1 VTNPEARLALIVAAL
16 AAALLVGALVWQF
29 EMERRAGRL
38 DRDNAE
44 RSAELMRLKDDFVA
58 TVSHELRTP
67 LTSILGY
74 LELIN
79 QDASSGA
86 TPDQE
91 QFLAVV
97 QRNADRLLRLVSD
110 LLLVAEVEDNTL
122 ALDIHDVDLAEL
134 ARECVEAAKPAADA
148 KRIRLTLSDGS
159 PGQLEGD
166 PVRLAQMLDNLVSNA
181 IKFTRAGG
189 DVMVKTAVRDGQA
202 VVAVTDSGIGVSEV
216 DQAQLFDPFFRARAA
231 AAAAVPG
238 TGLGLTITKA
248 IVDAHGGSIRVESA
262 VGSGTTFEVQLP
274 RTHAHAGRSPA
285 SANVASS

>member
-1 VTNPEARLALIVAAL
+1 MIVAAL
-16 AAALLVGALVWQF
+16 AAALLVGALIWQF

-74 LELIN
+74 LELID
-79 QDASSGA
+79 QDASAGG

-91 QFLAVV
+91 QFLGVV

-122 ALDIHDVDLAEL
+122 ALNLHDVDLGEI
-134 ARECVEAAKPAADA
+134 ARECVEAAKPVADA

-159 PGQLEGD
+159 PGHLEGD
-166 PVRLAQMLDNLVSNA
+166 PGRLAQMMDNLVSNA
-181 IKFTRAGG
+181 IKFTPAGG
-189 DVMVKTAVRDGQA
+189 DVMVKTADRDGQA
-202 VVAVTDSGIGVSEV
+202 LVAVTDSGIGVSEV

-231 AAAAVPG
+231 AAQAVPG

-248 IVDAHGGSIRVESA
+248 IVDAHGGSITVESA
-262 VGSGTTFEVQLP
+262 VGTGTTFRVRLRA
-274 RTHAHAGRSPA
+274 RTPAGRSPA
-285 SANVASS
+285 RANVTSSD